1 MIKSFQFGKKRGIL
15 NTCDVTYRDGLCLV
29 DLESTGG
36 TGGLRLG
43 SHLLC
48 RDTETLSS
56 PTWFRLAEGQPGQLH
71 QQYL

>member
-1 MIKSFQFGKKRGIL
+1 MIKSVQFGKKRGIL

-48 RDTETLSS
+48 RDTETLS
-56 PTWFRLAEGQPGQLH
+56 WFRLAEGQPGQLH